1 VTTATVAGGATPEMS
16 DGFEGVDGTDGV
28 EGVFETGGAEVDP
41 LPPPQPAKD
50 AVNKSKGKARARRR
64 VTIAEPP
71 RTNVVNAG
79 TTFNV
84 VEQRKSAADFFR
96 P

>member
-1 VTTATVAGGATPEMS
+1 MS
-16 DGFEGVDGTDGV
+16 DGVEGVDGTDGV
-28 EGVFETGGAEVDP
+28 EGVFETGGVEVEP
-41 LPPPQPAKD
+41 LPPPHAAMRP
-50 AVNKSKGKARARRR
+50 VNRSKGKARTRRT

-71 RTNVVNAG
+71 RTNAVNAG